1 MSNVVIREALAEDA
15 VLIAELE
22 EKTFPIP
29 WTEEAISHDI
39 RENPLAL
46 VLVAESD
53 GVFAGY
59 ADVWEIAGEAQL
71 NNIAIDG
78 DFRGRHIGQ
87 LLMEDMIERLVR
99 DGNAELTLEVRP
111 SNVAAISLYEKL
123 GFETIGRR
131 AAYYLDN
138 GEDALIMRKE
148 L

>member
-53 GVFAGY
+53 GGFAGY